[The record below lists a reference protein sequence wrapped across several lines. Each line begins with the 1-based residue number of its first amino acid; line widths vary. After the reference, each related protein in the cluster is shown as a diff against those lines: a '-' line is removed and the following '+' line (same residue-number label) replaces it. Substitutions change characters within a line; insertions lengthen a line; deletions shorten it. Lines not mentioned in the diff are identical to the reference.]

1 MTVVGYYFT
10 THLEKPVWTHKPSL
24 LRVTSSGLRKHGDCC
39 IGLYFTRKHK
49 ACTLFGLESEQGDV
63 EINVLAELHF
73 NEWIFASF
81 LW

>member
-24 LRVTSSGLRKHGDCC
+24 LGATSSGLRKHADCG
-39 IGLYFTRKHK
+39 IGLYFTRN
-49 ACTLFGLESEQGDV
+49 TRPILSGLESEQGDV
-63 EINVLAELHF
+63 EINDLAELHF
-73 NEWIFASF
+73 NEGIFASF